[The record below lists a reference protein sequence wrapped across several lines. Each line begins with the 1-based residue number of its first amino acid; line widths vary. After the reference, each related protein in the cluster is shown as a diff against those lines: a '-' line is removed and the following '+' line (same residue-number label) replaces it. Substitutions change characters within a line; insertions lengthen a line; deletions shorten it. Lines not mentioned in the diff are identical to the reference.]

1 MEKIKA
7 LFIKLKDKFI
17 KFCKWVWQECKDWH
31 TVVIFAI
38 VVVVMYSPV
47 WGGYLCHALF
57 GWKWCSVMATAYLAF
72 WAGPFTPYSQS
83 DSNTQR
89 KKRRKRPCPECKDR
103 KSVV

>member
-47 WGGYLCHALF
+47 WGRIFVPRAVRLEMVQCNGNGISCILGRAVYAVFSFVYCCHF
-57 GWKWCSVMATAYLAF
+57 GNTADY
-72 WAGPFTPYSQS
+72 
-83 DSNTQR
+83 
-89 KKRRKRPCPECKDR
+89 
-103 KSVV
+103 